1 VNRSFKMTLAV
12 AAIATIAVALAG
24 GYWVGRQQSAATTTP
39 AAGDAAGAA
48 ADTGAKA
55 RKILYY
61 RNPMGLP
68 DTSPEPKKDSMGMDY
83 IAVYEGDEPDGEG
96 VVKVSPARL
105 QTLGVKTARA
115 EARALDAALRAV
127 GRVEVDERRVH
138 DVAPRFEGWIERLY
152 VSATGD
158 PVSKGQALFSVY
170 SPELVSAQK
179 ELRIAEELD
188 QRTVDADPAAR
199 DGARRLAEAAR
210 ERLRNWK
217 VAGAAASPAAIVTF
231 SSPASGVVLEKKA
244 VEGMRFMA
252 GTAIYRIADLS
263 TVWVIADIYEQDLAK
278 VKLGDAARVIIDAFP
293 EQRFDARLTYLYP
306 TLNAATRTTPV
317 RLELRNHDGLLRPGM
332 FAHVEIATAGDAPRL
347 TVPASAVIDS
357 GDRQVVLRVLGEGRY
372 KPQAVKI
379 GRRGREAVEIS
390 EGLEAGDEVVTAANF
405 LIDAES
411 NLKAALS
418 TFTAPDATNTT
429 QPVSLAK
436 GAKTAVK
443 SYQATGSIDSLDL
456 ASNSVSVTHQPIP
469 ALQWPAMT
477 MDFGLAS
484 PAVAKGIAPG
494 TPMRF
499 EFEDRGD
506 GEFVITRIE
515 KAAKSANEGH

>member
-1 VNRSFKMTLAV
+1 VNRSLKFALAV
-12 AAIATIAVALAG
+12 AVIATIAAALG
-24 GYWVGRQQSAATTTP
+24 VGYWFGRQQAATATGVAVADPAGGETSASPTP
-39 AAGDAAGAA
+39 AGESE
-48 ADTGAKA
+48 

-83 IAVYEGDEPDGEG
+83 IAVYADDEPDGSG
-96 VVKVSPARL
+96 VVKVSPARI

-115 EARALDAALRAV
+115 EERTLDAALRAV
-127 GRVEVDERRVH
+127 GRVEVDERRIH
-138 DVAPRFEGWIERLY
+138 DVAPRFEGWIERLQ

-179 ELRIAEELD
+179 ELRIAETLE
-188 QRTVDADPAAR
+188 QGAGNADPAAR
-199 DGARRLAEAAR
+199 EGARRLAEAAR

-217 VAGAAASPAAIVTF
+217 VASAAGSESALVTF
-231 SSPASGVVLEKKA
+231 SSPATGVVLEKKA

-252 GTAIYRIADLS
+252 GTVIYRIADLS
-263 TVWVIADIYEQDLAK
+263 TVWVIADVYEQDLAR
-278 VKLGDAARVIIDAFP
+278 VKLGEAAQVIIDAFP
-293 EQRFDARLTYLYP
+293 GHLFEARVTYLYP

-317 RLELRNHDGLLRPGM
+317 RLELKNHDGMLRPGM
-332 FAHVEIATAGDAPRL
+332 FAHVEIATAGSAARL
-347 TVPASAVIDS
+347 TVPPSAVIDT
-357 GDRQVVLRVLGEGRY
+357 GDRQVVLLVLGEGKY
-372 KPQAVKI
+372 KPQPVKI
-379 GRRGREAVEIS
+379 GLRGREAVEIL
-390 EGLEAGDEVVTAANF
+390 EGIQAGDEVVTAANF

-418 TFTAPDATNTT
+418 TFTAPQSAE
-429 QPVSLAK
+429 PAK
-436 GAKTAVK
+436 AAAKL
-443 SYQATGSIDSLDL
+443 YQAQGSIDSLDI
-456 ASNSVSVTHQPIP
+456 ASNTVSVTHEPIP

-477 MDFGLAS
+477 MEFGLAS
-484 PAVAKGIAPG
+484 PEVAKGVPPG
-494 TPMRF
+494 APMRF

-515 KAAKSANEGH
+515 KASTKHEGH